1 MALQVV
7 QRSSFFKEYYEHKK
21 KGFVRPL
28 EKKEA
33 LCAVILKLVRV
44 LFALMRD
51 RRPFTEKMDRCQEG
65 APSFFVGI
73 KACTI
78 QLGQLP
84 PTPLICIR

>member
-21 KGFVRPL
+21 KGSDRPL

-44 LFALMRD
+44 TFALMRD
-51 RRPFTEKMDRCQEG
+51 RRPFTEKMDRCQE
-65 APSFFVGI
+65 A
-73 KACTI
+73 A
-78 QLGQLP
+78 
-84 PTPLICIR
+84 